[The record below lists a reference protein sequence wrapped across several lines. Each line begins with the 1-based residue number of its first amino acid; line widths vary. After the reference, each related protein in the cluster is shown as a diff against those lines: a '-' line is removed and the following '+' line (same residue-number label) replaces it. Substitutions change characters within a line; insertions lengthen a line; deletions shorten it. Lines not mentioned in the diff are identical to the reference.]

1 MGDIGFSGDLVR
13 TPLAMVL
20 AGLWRQERSGFLKLR
35 RSGIL
40 KQAYFDRGML
50 AVERGSF
57 PEKEFL
63 DSLFASGVIDL
74 VSLARCEDHAR
85 KRNISLLRAL
95 GECGGFDALRLWGLV
110 EAFGRAHLLAV
121 FDWSEGEFAFEPG
134 RVPRSHLLVGG
145 IPLPDL
151 VLEGVRRMSG
161 SAVIDAHLPAAEE
174 PIQRT
179 APYDFDRLPLAAHER
194 YLWAGLEAA
203 RPLGAIVEE
212 SELGPVETRRVLFA
226 FFALGLAAVA
236 KPRNKSGPSPSDY
249 DRLFAAFN
257 DRSAAVFRYIS
268 KELGPVG
275 AHVMEKALEEVR
287 GRLDPVCQ
295 AFQLQPDGRLEA
307 PSPLKLNLNLGGDDV
322 RRSFLRS
329 LDEILA
335 AEVLAV
341 KRTLGPAHE
350 ADLVRNLERLG
361 EGL

>member
-20 AGLWRQERSGFLKLR
+20 AGLWRQERTGFLKLR
-35 RSGIL
+35 RSGLL
-40 KQAYFDRGML
+40 KQAYLDRGTL

-63 DSLFASGVIDL
+63 DGLFASGAVDL
-74 VSLARCEDHAR
+74 VSLSRCEDNAR

-95 GECGGFDALRLWGLV
+95 GESGGLGARRLWDLV
-110 EAFGRAHLLAV
+110 EAFGRSHLLAA
-121 FDWSEGEFAFEPG
+121 FDWPDGEFAFEPG
-134 RVPRSHLLVGG
+134 RVPRSHLLVDG

-161 SAVIDAHLPAAEE
+161 AAAINACLPAAEE
-174 PIQRT
+174 PIQRA

-194 YLWAGLEAA
+194 YLWAGLETA
-203 RPLGAIVEE
+203 RPLGEIVEE
-212 SELGPVETRRVLFA
+212 SELGPFETRRVLFA
-226 FFALGLAAVA
+226 FFALGLASSARPKA
-236 KPRNKSGPSPSDY
+236 KPSPSPADY

-257 DRSAAVFRYIS
+257 ERSAAVFRYLA

-275 AHVMEKALEEVR
+275 THIIEKALEEVR

-295 AFQLQPDGRLEA
+295 ALQLQADGRLEA
-307 PSPLKLNLNLGGDDV
+307 PSPLKLNLNLAGDDS
-322 RRSFLRS
+322 RRGFLRS
-329 LDEILA
+329 LDEILS

-361 EGL
+361 EGS

>member
-35 RSGIL
+35 RSGVL
-40 KQAYFDRGML
+40 KQAYFDRGTL
-50 AVERGSF
+50 AIERGTF

-63 DSLFASGVIDL
+63 DGLFASGVLDL
-74 VSLARCEDHAR
+74 VSLSRCEDHAR
-85 KRNISLLRAL
+85 QRSISLLRSL
-95 GECGGFDALRLWGLV
+95 GECGGFAALRLWDLV
-110 EAFGRAHLLAV
+110 EAFGRAHLLAA
-121 FDWSEGEFAFEPG
+121 FDWPEGEFVFEPG

-145 IPLPDL
+145 IPLPGL

-161 SAVIDAHLPAAEE
+161 AAVIDAHLPAAED
-174 PIQRT
+174 PVQRA

-194 YLWAGLEAA
+194 YLWAGLETA
-203 RPLGAIVEE
+203 RPLGEIVEE
-212 SELGPVETRRVLFA
+212 SELGPFETRRVLFA

-236 KPRNKSGPSPSDY
+236 RPKNKAAASPADY

-257 DRSAAVFRYIS
+257 DRSAAVYRYIS

-275 AHVMEKALEEVR
+275 AHIIEKALEEIH

-295 AFQLQPDGRLEA
+295 TLLLQPDGRLEA
-307 PSPLKLNLNLGGDDV
+307 PSSLKMNLSLGADES

-329 LDEILA
+329 LDEMLS

-361 EGL
+361 EGS